1 MAYDVIMPQMG
12 ESIAE
17 GTITTWLKKKGDQ
30 IERDEPLLEISTD
43 KVDAEI
49 PAPESG
55 ILLEIKFPEGSVVE
69 VGALIAVIG
78 EAGEE
83 SISDEIS
90 ESDDFTF
97 EVLPEDES
105 VVHEGA
111 QLVESAPE
119 DMPKD
124 KLEERRL
131 TKSSPVVRNIAAA
144 HGVDISAVEG
154 TGVSGR
160 VTKKD
165 ILKYVETQPTKA
177 ESKSSPVSAPTS
189 ETKLSESK
197 PSATASVAVSKEIP
211 KLYQPRVMQGDTVE
225 KMSTMRSKIAE
236 HMVISK
242 QVSPHV
248 ATVWDLDFS
257 RVDMLRKKYKE
268 SWKERHGVNLTYTSF
283 IIKAVVDALKEFP
296 VVNASV
302 VGDEIIYHREINLGL
317 AVALDWGLI
326 VPVIKGAG
334 ELNLLGLT
342 RRAADLAERARVKK
356 LMPEEVQDG
365 TFSITNPGIFGSLFG
380 LPVINQ
386 PQSAIMAVGTI
397 EKRPVV
403 VTHGDDD
410 MIAIRHKSYFALS
423 FDHRLIDGAVADQF
437 MKKVVTG
444 IETFDEKEF

>member
-1 MAYDVIMPQMG
+1 
-12 ESIAE
+12 
-17 GTITTWLKKKGDQ
+17 
-30 IERDEPLLEISTD
+30 
-43 KVDAEI
+43 
-49 PAPESG
+49 
-55 ILLEIKFPEGSVVE
+55 
-69 VGALIAVIG
+69 
-78 EAGEE
+78 
-83 SISDEIS
+83 
-90 ESDDFTF
+90 
-97 EVLPEDES
+97 
-105 VVHEGA
+105 
-111 QLVESAPE
+111 
-119 DMPKD
+119 
-124 KLEERRL
+124 
-131 TKSSPVVRNIAAA
+131 
-144 HGVDISAVEG
+144 
-154 TGVSGR
+154 
-160 VTKKD
+160 
-165 ILKYVETQPTKA
+165 
-177 ESKSSPVSAPTS
+177 TS

-211 KLYQPRVMQGDTVE
+211 KLYQPRVMQGDKVE

-302 VGDEIIYHREINLGL
+302 VGDEIIYHRDINLGL